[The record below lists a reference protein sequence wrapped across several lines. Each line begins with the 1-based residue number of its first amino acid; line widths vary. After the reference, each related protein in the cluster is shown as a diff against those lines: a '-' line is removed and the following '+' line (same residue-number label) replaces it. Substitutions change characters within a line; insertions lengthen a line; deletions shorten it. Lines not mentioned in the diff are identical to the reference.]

1 MIFFKLKISLIIII
15 ALAALLLFF
24 SLFLLNF
31 KTSSNALYLA
41 DEILVVLN
49 NDKSSS
55 ENYDFILNQAR
66 ILESASKKTVI
77 IFGNDIRE
85 KNKLESLIKESS
97 AVYLDIFRNFLNKKD
112 SVLVFDNDLALNQ
125 PFSFMSYLDSE
136 SRLKIIYDKKN
147 QEINFISSGQVLM
160 VNGVRV
166 KLNDLKIYSV
176 KNVKANNLLA
186 IGETI
191 INLNDYPNNL
201 TVATED
207 LIKNR
212 VSLYLPKT
220 ANLLAKENYS
230 FETGLWHEEVSD
242 CSAYLPGQADL
253 AMNLSS
259 QASAGAKALQLS
271 AKNHFACSLKTFSI
285 NLPSDKIYQLSFDYK
300 NIVGDKIQYYYNLS
314 NNRFQNQDKFE
325 ALAALD
331 HDWHTFSAFIS
342 PKIDEINKLELYF
355 YAPSDGSKEMVN
367 LYDNIRLTTFE
378 FERREFISSLNF
390 TANYPFHNSVKLS
403 AGKNTFSFL
412 SSENNLL
419 ADFNPSFETGLWHEE
434 VFDCSA
440 YLPGQADLAM
450 NLSSQASAGA
460 KALQLSATNHFA
472 CSLKTFS
479 INLPSDKIYQLSF
492 DYKNIVG
499 DKIQYYYNLSNN
511 RFQNQDKFEALAAL
525 DHDWHTFSAFISPK
539 IDEINKLEL
548 YFYAPSDG
556 SKEMVNLYDN
566 IRLKAVA
573 PKEIFSYYLY
583 FKNKQINNNNVSL
596 RKESLNRWQQTIYLN
611 GVKEPILLVDPQNFS
626 ANWFLSVF
634 RYNSDI
640 SAGNRWFSGLAGIL
654 NPGLK
659 QKNHF
664 MVNRHSN
671 GWLIDPGAFCD
682 LNDYCL
688 KNSDGSYN
696 IKLSLEHN
704 FRRLSFFLN
713 FSLVLI
719 LILITFTLWK

>member
-367 LYDNIRLTTFE
+367 LYDNVI
-378 FERREFISSLNF
+378 
-390 TANYPFHNSVKLS
+390 
-403 AGKNTFSFL
+403 
-412 SSENNLL
+412 
-419 ADFNPSFETGLWHEE
+419 
-434 VFDCSA
+434 
-440 YLPGQADLAM
+440 
-450 NLSSQASAGA
+450 
-460 KALQLSATNHFA
+460 
-472 CSLKTFS
+472 
-479 INLPSDKIYQLSF
+479 
-492 DYKNIVG
+492 
-499 DKIQYYYNLSNN
+499 
-511 RFQNQDKFEALAAL
+511 
-525 DHDWHTFSAFISPK
+525 
-539 IDEINKLEL
+539 
-548 YFYAPSDG
+548 
-556 SKEMVNLYDN
+556 
-566 IRLKAVA
+566 LKAVA

-596 RKESLNRWQQTIYLN
+596 KQESLNRWQQTIYLN

-719 LILITFTLWK
+719 LILITFTLWKLKGKK